1 MQLSPQ
7 RRRLLFT
14 IEDKIIMTQ
23 VAYNLSNH
31 DYHANTESISS
42 SGLRL
47 IARSPLHYWDK
58 YLNPD
63 RVPTEPTPA
72 MKFGTAWHS
81 SVFEPHKFD
90 TEYAIIPEG
99 LDRRTKEGKQLY
111 ADIEATGKSVLTH
124 EEALKL
130 SNMHYALHRHP
141 RAHDLLTREG
151 HAEVSML
158 WVDYERNISM
168 KIRPDW
174 YIEPCDDYPYGAII
188 DGKTTT
194 DASPA
199 EFAKSVWNY
208 GYLQQA
214 AFYVDGFQKV
224 FNTEHPPVFILIAQE
239 KDSPYA
245 VGVYQVSDKEL
256 AFGRQENERL
266 LDLYATCREQNYW
279 PAYSTEIDSLDMPA
293 WAARIIDP
301 DGDDEVMEFTNV

>member
-1 MQLSPQ
+1 MT
-7 RRRLLFT
+7 T
-14 IEDKIIMTQ
+14 IN
-23 VAYNLSNH
+23 ANLSNA

-58 YLNPD
+58 YLNTD
-63 RVPTEPTPA
+63 RVQTEPTAA

-81 SVFEPHKFD
+81 SVFEPNKFTD
-90 TEYAIIPEG
+90 QYAIIPEG

-111 ADIEATGKSVLTH
+111 ADIEATGKAVVTH
-124 EEALKL
+124 EEAIKL
-130 SNMHYALHRHP
+130 AAMYAALHRHP

-158 WVDYERNISM
+158 WCDYERNISC

-174 YIEPCDDYPYGAII
+174 YIEPCADYPYGAII

-224 FNTEHPPVFILIAQE
+224 FNTEQPPVFILIAQE

-245 VGVYQVSDKEL
+245 VGVYQVSDKEI
-256 AFGRQENERL
+256 AFGRAENNRL
-266 LDLYATCREQNYW
+266 LDIYAECRANNHW

-301 DGDDEVMEFTNV
+301 DGDDENVEISFVG